1 MAELA
6 HQQVNVVKGATED
19 IKHSFSDAEKVNFV
33 DYINQSLKDDPHLQ
47 KVLPIPTE
55 TDAVFQAVKD
65 GVLLSKLINKCV
77 PGTID
82 ERTLNL
88 KEKKNVFEIN
98 ENQNLVLES
107 AKAIGCQVINIRPGD
122 LVEAKPHL
130 VLGLMWQIIKVFIA
144 GECWWLEFW
153 WDRAMGRGV
162 LVWLGTGRRIG
173 NVSSD
178 LEDLGMCLACAWLV
192 DWSVR
197 GHLAEGEP
205 QPDPPAG
212 GG

>member
-130 VLGLMWQIIKVFIA
+130 VLGLMWQIIKVFISGAA
-144 GECWWLEFW
+144 GGLSF
-153 WDRAMGRGV
+153 G
-162 LVWLGTGRRIG
+162 GTGRWGAVCWFGWGRTSERMELAMSVLIWRIWG
-173 NVSSD
+173 
-178 LEDLGMCLACAWLV
+178 CAWLV
-192 DWSVR
+192 LGW
-197 GHLAEGEP
+197 
-205 QPDPPAG
+205 
-212 GG
+212 